1 MAVCPGH
8 TVEPLPATS
17 ENLQNKEV
25 CSLYLFLWE
34 ALVYAS
40 LINLADSYRAL
51 SGIYERSKF
60 LDPLDP
66 QYVYSLVYGTLM

>member
-8 TVEPLPATS
+8 TVEPSPATS

-40 LINLADSYRAL
+40 LINLANNYRAL
-51 SGIYERSKF
+51 SGI
-60 LDPLDP
+60 
-66 QYVYSLVYGTLM
+66 